1 CNLLHLFSIP
11 GSISFKQS
19 NLARSAI
26 TDIVVTLL
34 AYTESLFPGGG
45 HMDKIGEFATQL
57 FLELQPALDWAVGNW
72 AVTSIVLV
80 MLIYWAGKQKR
91 LDRHQL

>member
-1 CNLLHLFSIP
+1 MIILGGTRI
-11 GSISFKQS
+11 
-19 NLARSAI
+19 A
-26 TDIVVTLL
+26 V
-34 AYTESLFPGGG
+34 PGGG

-57 FLELQPALDWAVGNW
+57 FLELQPVLDWAVRNW

-80 MLIYWAGKQKR
+80 ILIYWAGKQKR